1 MHFTH
6 VSENIHLTYL
16 PRASILKEDV
26 NFFTYSTHA
35 QAKELS
41 LTNEP
46 ISPEKLSNEDLG
58 KALETAREDTIT
70 KSEVIINTANDVIQD
85 DLVINDDGEDMNEDE
100 SETDTPEVGAQA
112 EPTKEP
118 EKAPPTVEERLALM
132 EKRLK
137 DKDDFIAKQGDEIG
151 KLRKAVPEPKK
162 ELHNVTA
169 DNFFEDPI
177 ANVEKITEN
186 QRIRLEQEHELRTQA
201 LREEIEKR
209 KGITKQIAPDYEENI
224 DAIAEVLKQDGFN
237 EEGIKQYK
245 QNPFAYDPPLLH
257 NLNLRAK
264 LVKENNALKEEI
276 NRLKGNPKKILDKV
290 ENISR
295 QKPRISS
302 GVVSSEADGEIDI
315 DSLSDK
321 QISKLSTKQIEDLL
335 RKKTKR

>member
-1 MHFTH
+1 M
-6 VSENIHLTYL
+6 
-16 PRASILKEDV
+16 
-26 NFFTYSTHA
+26 
-35 QAKELS
+35 
-41 LTNEP
+41 TNEP

-85 DLVINDDGEDMNEDE
+85 DLVINDDGEDMNKDE
-100 SETDTPEVGAQA
+100 SETDTPKQPET
-112 EPTKEP
+112 PTTKEP
-118 EKAPPTVEERLALM
+118 EKAPLTVEERLALF

-151 KLRKAVPEPKK
+151 KLRKAIPEAPRK

-209 KGITKQIAPDYEENI
+209 KGITKQIAPDYEDNLDSI
-224 DAIAEVLKQDGFN
+224 TEVLKQDGFN
-237 EEGIKQYK
+237 DEGIKAFK
-245 QNPFAYDPPLLH
+245 ANPYAYDPLLLH
-257 NLNLRAK
+257 NLNRSAK
-264 LVKENNALKEEI
+264 LTKENTALKEEI

-302 GVVSSEADGEIDI
+302 GVVSSEADNEIDI